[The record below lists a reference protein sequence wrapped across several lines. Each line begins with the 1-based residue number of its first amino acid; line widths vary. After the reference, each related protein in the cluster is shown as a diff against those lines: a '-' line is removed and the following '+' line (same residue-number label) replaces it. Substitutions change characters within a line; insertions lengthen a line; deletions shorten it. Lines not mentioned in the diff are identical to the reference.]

1 MIHYF
6 LQSREGDGCVDK
18 ADLFDELRAE
28 IGSVAD
34 GWTGNDALLYEA
46 VCQLVY
52 DQVKEYKSVS
62 IYMTGH
68 DHFERKFHQGIDVL
82 PKIIPFGETELS
94 IAALRGGLSS
104 RKDNTFTQLCIPF
117 YYGHHLIGEIVIIC
131 EATVNMTDED
141 HTFFS
146 EIASLLE
153 NKLQKYKQ

>member
-6 LQSREGDGCVDK
+6 LQSREGDGSVDK
-18 ADLFDELRAE
+18 TDLFDELRAE

-52 DQVKEYKSVS
+52 DQVEEYKSVS
-62 IYMTGH
+62 IYMTGE
-68 DHFERKFHQGIDVL
+68 DYFERKFHQGIEVL
-82 PKIIPFGETELS
+82 PKKIPFGETELS
-94 IAALRGGLSS
+94 IAALRGGLSCH
-104 RKDNTFTQLCIPF
+104 KDNTFTRLCIPF
-117 YYGHHLIGEIVIIC
+117 YYSHHLIGEIVIISD
-131 EATVNMTDED
+131 ASANITDED
-141 HTFFS
+141 HTFFC